1 MINAL
6 CRRRIVKNK
15 MVFYIQKR
23 ESELN
28 SYSEIVFLDTK
39 FSLNADIPVTVVAEL
54 ERFLREV
61 SLGNLAVILKKKKCL
76 SNVIDD

>member
-1 MINAL
+1 
-6 CRRRIVKNK
+6 
-15 MVFYIQKR
+15 MVGA
-23 ESELN
+23 LN
-28 SYSEIVFLDTK
+28 SYSEIVFLYTK